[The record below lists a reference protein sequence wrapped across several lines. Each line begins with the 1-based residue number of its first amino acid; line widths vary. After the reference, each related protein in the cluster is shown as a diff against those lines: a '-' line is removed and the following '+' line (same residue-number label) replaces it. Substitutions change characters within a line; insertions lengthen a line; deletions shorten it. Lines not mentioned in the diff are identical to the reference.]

1 MTINEFISIQPQEKQ
16 DFLAKIHTTIIKEDK
31 NVEATI
37 GTMMRMEMILY
48 NAPGTFKYGLANTKK
63 YISLHALPIYMNASL
78 HAKYQP
84 LLPKANFQ
92 KGCINF
98 LDEQEMP
105 LAILRMLIVDC
116 SKIDLLK
123 IREEYLKSK
132 KK

>member
-16 DFLAKIHTTIIKEDK
+16 DFLARIHAIIIKEDK
-31 NVEATI
+31 TVEATI

-98 LDEQEMP
+98 CDETEMP
-105 LAILRMLIVDC
+105 IAILRMLIVDC
-116 SKIDLLK
+116 SKKDLVK